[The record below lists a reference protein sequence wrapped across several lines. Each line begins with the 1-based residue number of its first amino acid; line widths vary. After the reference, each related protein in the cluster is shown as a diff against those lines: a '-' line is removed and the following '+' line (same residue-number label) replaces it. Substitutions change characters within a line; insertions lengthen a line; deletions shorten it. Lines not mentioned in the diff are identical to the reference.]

1 MDMVPSSAEHVITTA
16 VQWLKLGIEATGAAI
31 VALGVAV
38 AIVQLL
44 RNLVSR
50 NPTDFTA
57 IRLTLARY
65 LALAVEF
72 TLGADI
78 IGTAIS
84 PSWDQIGKLGA
95 IAVIRTGLNIFLSVE
110 MKGERVRP
118 LEGAKSDDPAGPR
131 MSTPP

>member
-1 MDMVPSSAEHVITTA
+1 MVPSSAEHVITTA

-50 NPTDFTA
+50 DPTDFTA

-95 IAVIRTGLNIFLSVE
+95 IAVIRTGLNFFLSIE

-118 LEGAKSDDPAGPR
+118 LDGAKSVGQVGP
-131 MSTPP
+131 SISAPP

>member
-95 IAVIRTGLNIFLSVE
+95 IAVIRTGLNFFLSVE
-110 MKGERVRP
+110 MKGERVGP
-118 LEGAKSDDPAGPR
+118 LDGAKCDDQVGAR
-131 MSTPP
+131 ISAPP